1 MDAWLWDNGHM
12 NGLVLLAEEVSVN
25 ERTLRRAVSQGAL
38 RATRLGPRTL
48 ELPLSERVY
57 VRRSWPLMSALRAA
71 LRTEPNVRFA
81 LLFGSTATGTDTPES
96 DVDVLVDLRD
106 ASFER
111 VVDIATKLTRLVGR
125 PVDVVEL
132 KDTESEPSL
141 LAQVVADGRVLVDRE
156 NVWPALRGREGG
168 LRRRG
173 SRHDAQRVDR
183 ALAGIDR
190 LLAS

>member
-1 MDAWLWDNGHM
+1 LI
-12 NGLVLLAEEVSVN
+12 
-25 ERTLRRAVSQGAL
+25 
-38 RATRLGPRTL
+38 
-48 ELPLSERVY
+48 
-57 VRRSWPLMSALRAA
+57 SALRTA

-111 VVDIATKLTRLVGR
+111 LVDLTTKLTRLVGR

-132 KDTESEPSL
+132 KDTEPEPSF

-156 NVWPALRGREGG
+156 DLWPRLRGREDG

-173 SRHDAQRVDR
+173 SQHDARRVDR

>member
-1 MDAWLWDNGHM
+1 MDA
-12 NGLVLLAEEVSVN
+12 
-25 ERTLRRAVSQGAL
+25 
-38 RATRLGPRTL
+38 PR
-48 ELPLSERVY
+48 
-57 VRRSWPLMSALRAA
+57 
-71 LRTEPNVRFA
+71 
-81 LLFGSTATGTDTPES
+81 S

-111 VVDIATKLTRLVGR
+111 VVDLRTKLTRLVGR

-132 KDTESEPSL
+132 KDAETEPSF
-141 LAQVVADGRVLVDRE
+141 LAQVVSDGRVLVDRE
-156 NVWPALRGREGG
+156 SLWPRLRAREHG

-173 SRHDAQRVDR
+173 SRHDAQRVDK